1 MKLVKGSLRVEG
13 DPKTKLMVYGG
24 ALAMVLGIL
33 GLGYLLLSL
42 FQSGPVEV
50 GTVTVVSA
58 GKEVTPLQNKIYV
71 TQDGVVTE
79 KRRLVPGEI
88 GDSAP
93 TVEVDHIVV
102 RFEGRSQNGPFYFT
116 IYDEDGLT
124 YSEKKAEFRTPTEPG
139 TYLVCEETYWGV
151 EKNNIGMEYYFWIVV
166 GEEDL
171 VSG

>member
-33 GLGYLLLSL
+33 GLGFLLLSL
-42 FQSGPVEV
+42 FQSGP
-50 GTVTVVSA
+50 
-58 GKEVTPLQNKIYV
+58 
-71 TQDGVVTE
+71 
-79 KRRLVPGEI
+79 
-88 GDSAP
+88 
-93 TVEVDHIVV
+93 VEVDHIVV

>member
-58 GKEVTPLQNKIYV
+58 FFFFYTVKNEIYT
-71 TQDGVVTE
+71 TQDGVVT
-79 KRRLVPGEI
+79 
-88 GDSAP
+88 
-93 TVEVDHIVV
+93 
-102 RFEGRSQNGPFYFT
+102 
-116 IYDEDGLT
+116 
-124 YSEKKAEFRTPTEPG
+124 
-139 TYLVCEETYWGV
+139 
-151 EKNNIGMEYYFWIVV
+151 
-166 GEEDL
+166 
-171 VSG
+171 

>member
-1 MKLVKGSLRVEG
+1 M
-13 DPKTKLMVYGG
+13 G
-24 ALAMVLGIL
+24 APWPWCWAIL

-58 GKEVTPLQNKIYV
+58 GKEVTPLQNEIYV

-124 YSEKKAEFRTPTEPG
+124 YSEKKAESAPPPSPAPTWCARRPTGAWRRTTSAWSTISG
-139 TYLVCEETYWGV
+139 SWWG
-151 EKNNIGMEYYFWIVV
+151 KRTW
-166 GEEDL
+166 
-171 VSG
+171 

>member
-58 GKEVTPLQNKIYV
+58 GKEVTPLQNEIYV

-79 KRRLVPGEI
+79 
-88 GDSAP
+88 
-93 TVEVDHIVV
+93 
-102 RFEGRSQNGPFYFT
+102 
-116 IYDEDGLT
+116 
-124 YSEKKAEFRTPTEPG
+124 
-139 TYLVCEETYWGV
+139 
-151 EKNNIGMEYYFWIVV
+151 
-166 GEEDL
+166 
-171 VSG
+171 